1 MESRGKILGHPPH
14 MLLVAFPIGLLAT
27 SVIFDTIAL
36 VKGEA
41 VMATVAY
48 WLMAAGAIGALV
60 AAPFGFVDWLA
71 IPKGTRAKAV
81 GAAHG
86 IGNVIVLL
94 LYAGSWLAR
103 RNNVPDPGNAAHVL
117 SYAGLGLALVTAW
130 LGGELVVRMGV
141 GIDDGAD
148 LDAPSTL
155 SGSPAKAG
163 PVLGPARTDRR
174 R

>member
-1 MESRGKILGHPPH
+1 MESRSKILGHPPH

-36 VKGEA
+36 AKGDPT
-41 VMATVAY
+41 MATVAY
-48 WLMAAGAIGALV
+48 WLIAAGAIGALV
-60 AAPFGFVDWLA
+60 AAPFGFFDWLS
-71 IPKGTRAKAV
+71 IPAGTRAKAV

-94 LYAGSWLAR
+94 LFAASWWLR
-103 RNNVPDPGNAAHVL
+103 RGNVPDPGNAAHVL
-117 SYAGLGLALVTAW
+117 SYAGLALALATSW

-141 GIDDGAD
+141 GIDDGAG

-155 SGSPAKAG
+155 SGHAAKAEPALG
-163 PVLGPARTDRR
+163 PVRTDRHR
-174 R
+174 

>member
-1 MESRGKILGHPPH
+1 MESRSKILGHPPH

-27 SVIFDTIAL
+27 SVVFDTISL
-36 VKGEA
+36 MKGDP

-60 AAPFGFVDWLA
+60 AAPFGLFDWLA
-71 IPKGTRAKAV
+71 IPSGTRAKAV

-86 IGNVIVLL
+86 IGNVIVLIL
-94 LYAGSWLAR
+94 FAASWWLR
-103 RNNVPDPGNAAHVL
+103 RKNVPDPGNAAHVL
-117 SYAGLGLALVTAW
+117 SYAGLGLALVTSW

-155 SGSPAKAG
+155 SGSPAKVG
-163 PVLGPARTDRR
+163 PVLGPARSDRR